1 MFPSFYSWVIFNWKR
16 DWHDSVWSPGV
27 AFGMK
32 GLSECTD
39 PARAQ
44 FGVCVCVCE
53 AARAAGQWRQTG
65 RETEVIWRDKTSSDM
80 TCWSGSKHR
89 RYSAEP
95 TQEHRSLPPS
105 SSPSV
110 AFLLS
115 FLSLFLS
122 LFSSPSPPPPQS
134 LCLSLSHSPSF
145 SSSPSLSSPSPSLS
159 PHAVS

>member
-1 MFPSFYSWVIFNWKR
+1 MIDKTQFLKLWRCLWNEGAAWMYRS
-16 DWHDSVWSPGV
+16 SVSAVW
-27 AFGMK
+27 
-32 GLSECTD
+32 
-39 PARAQ
+39 
-44 FGVCVCVCE
+44 CE

-105 SSPSV
+105 SSPVS
-110 AFLLS
+110 FLLS
-115 FLSLFLS
+115 F
-122 LFSSPSPPPPQS
+122 SPPIY
-134 LCLSLSHSPSF
+134 LSLS
-145 SSSPSLSSPSPSLS
+145 SSLPLLISVTAPLGLSRSLLFLFSLSLTEYLSLALPLS